1 MACPSCL
8 VAFMGTDGLPAS
20 RPAAQLGQTA
30 PPPTAGLSALWPF
43 LGGAVLAFVAVKYLL
58 PEPGS

>member
-1 MACPSCL
+1 
-8 VAFMGTDGLPAS
+8 MGTDGLPAS